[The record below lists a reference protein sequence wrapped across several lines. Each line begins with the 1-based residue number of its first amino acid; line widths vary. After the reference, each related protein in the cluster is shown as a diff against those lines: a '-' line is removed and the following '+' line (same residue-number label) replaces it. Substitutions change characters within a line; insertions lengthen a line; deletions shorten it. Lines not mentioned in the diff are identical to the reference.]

1 MIIRTDPFREFD
13 RLTQQLLGATGTK
26 AHPAPMP
33 MDAYRDGDTFFLHFD
48 VPGMDP
54 GSLGLKVERNVLT
67 ISCER
72 KPVAPEQAAYVAA
85 ERPNGSFSRQV
96 FLGESLDSE
105 RIAAHYDAGVLTVT
119 LPVAEKATLRRVE
132 ITGGAKQAQL
142 AG

>member
-54 GSLGLKVERNVLT
+54 GSLGLNVERNMLT
-67 ISCER
+67 VSCER
-72 KPVAPEQAAYVAA
+72 KPIAPEQAGYLVA
-85 ERPNGSFSRQV
+85 ERPNGAFSRQV
-96 FLGESLDSE
+96 FLGDSLDTE

-119 LPVAEKATLRRVE
+119 IPVAEKAKPRRVE
-132 ITGGAKQAQL
+132 ITAAGKQAQL